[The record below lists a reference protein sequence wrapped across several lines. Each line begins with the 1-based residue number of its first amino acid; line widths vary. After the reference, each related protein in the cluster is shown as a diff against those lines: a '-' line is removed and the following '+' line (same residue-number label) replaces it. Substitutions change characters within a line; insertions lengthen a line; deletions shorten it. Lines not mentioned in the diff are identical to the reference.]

1 MAPADSAFWRFSF
14 TPYLWA
20 ASQKGQV
27 GVGGSVSEVDLSF
40 GDIVQEV
47 QIGFSAVLEARYARW
62 IGALDFQFFNLNDDV
77 PVAEGSADSIT
88 TSLDQVIAQPQVGYT
103 LLVRPWGGLD
113 GLVGV
118 RYWHLS
124 VDIGVTH
131 QDPSRSGSK
140 AWVDGTVGARL
151 RYSPGPK
158 GHLVAKGDVGGG
170 GSKFTWQ
177 AMGGGGYDLGHCCA
191 VLAAYRHLDVDY
203 ESDGFTDDVYMTG
216 PALGLEIRF

>member
-14 TPYLWA
+14 SPYLWG

-27 GVGGSVSEVDLSF
+27 GVGGSVSEVDLKL

-88 TSLDQVIAQPQVGYT
+88 ASLDQVIAQPQVGYT

-118 RYWHLS
+118 RYWHLD
-124 VDIGVTH
+124 VDVGVTH

-140 AWVDGTVGARL
+140 AWVDGRSAPGSATARPL
-151 RYSPGPK
+151 SGTSWPRGTSVAAGPSSPGRPWAA
-158 GHLVAKGDVGGG
+158 GAMTSGTAVPCSPRTAIW
-170 GSKFTWQ
+170 TWITR
-177 AMGGGGYDLGHCCA
+177 ATA
-191 VLAAYRHLDVDY
+191 
-203 ESDGFTDDVYMTG
+203 SSTTST
-216 PALGLEIRF
+216 